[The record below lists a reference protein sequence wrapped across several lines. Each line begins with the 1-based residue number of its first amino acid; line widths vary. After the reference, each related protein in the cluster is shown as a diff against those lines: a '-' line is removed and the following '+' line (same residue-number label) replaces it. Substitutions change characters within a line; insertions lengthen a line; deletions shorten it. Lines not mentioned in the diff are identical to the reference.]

1 MAFTLQP
8 VGPADVSDITRIFQ
22 SAFANDHIMSHFH
35 PRTPDR
41 LKWDQ
46 DFQFFSTQIAESA
59 AYGGRLTKV
68 VEESSGKTVAFSKW
82 DYPHALTAEQRA
94 EKKRKA
100 MEDRLK
106 KVVEGSNEG
115 LMKDFFTQLIAG
127 RERWL
132 VPEKTFFLHILAV
145 DPAYQRRGLGSMLIR
160 PGLED
165 ADKAGAQTYIE
176 ASPDG
181 LPLYLK
187 HGWEP
192 VDKMVIDMGTHEAG
206 SGVEVMPFLM
216 REANA
221 PNKVGKKIDL

>member
-1 MAFTLQP
+1 MAFTLEP
-8 VGPADVSDITRIFQ
+8 VGPEDASDIVRIFQ
-22 SAFANDHIMSHFH
+22 SAFANDHIMKHFYPH
-35 PRTPDR
+35 TPEQ

-68 VEESSGKTVAFSKW
+68 VEGSSGKTVAFSKW
-82 DYPHALTAEQRA
+82 DYPYTLTAEQHE
-94 EKKRKA
+94 EKNRKA
-100 MEDRLK
+100 VADRLK

-132 VPEKTFFLHILAV
+132 VPGKTFFLHILAV

-160 PGLED
+160 PGLDD
-165 ADKAGAQTYIE
+165 ADRAGAQTYIE

-187 HGWEP
+187 HGWAP
-192 VDKMVIDMGTHEAG
+192 VDEMVLDMEKYGAG

-216 REANA
+216 REANC
-221 PNKVGKKIDL
+221 GG